1 MNNIVKFIVLAF
13 AAFLILAGI
22 SDGEEVA
29 IIIGFAIIGFVFFSK
44 IKKISDN
51 IVDSKNQN
59 DMLKVR
65 ELYEKG
71 ILTEEEYDSK
81 MKKLKENF

>member
-13 AAFLILAGI
+13 AAFLILGGMA
-22 SDGEEVA
+22 DGKGVPV
-29 IIIGFAIIGFVFFSK
+29 IIGFVILGFVFFSK
-44 IKKISDN
+44 IKKVSDN
-51 IVDSKNQN
+51 IVDSKKQN

-65 ELYEKG
+65 ELYDQG
-71 ILTEEEYDSK
+71 ILTDEEYDSK